1 LTRLVKAASMK
12 DMATQVNLYEA
23 KTHLSELV
31 ERAANGEEIVIAKSG
46 RPRVRLVPISTRST
60 PRHVG
65 TLRGKIVVRKDF
77 DEPLTELFER
87 P

>member
-1 LTRLVKAASMK
+1 LTKLVKAASMK

-23 KTHLSELV
+23 KTQLSALV

-46 RPRVRLVPISTRST
+46 RPRVRLVPISSRST
-60 PRHVG
+60 PRRVG
-65 TLRGKIVVRKDF
+65 TLRGKIVMRKDF

>member
-1 LTRLVKAASMK
+1 MK

-46 RPRVRLVPISTRST
+46 RPRVRLVPIATRST
-60 PRHVG
+60 PRRVG

>member
-1 LTRLVKAASMK
+1 MK

-60 PRHVG
+60 PRRVG

>member
-1 LTRLVKAASMK
+1 MTRLVKDASMK

-60 PRHVG
+60 PRQLG

>member
-1 LTRLVKAASMK
+1 MTRLVKAVSMK

-46 RPRVRLVPISTRST
+46 RPRVRLVPICTRST
-60 PRHVG
+60 PRRVG